1 MVEPTKESDEVST
14 NFFDDSQSMASK
26 QSKREKKDKKDKK
39 VMKQEAEE
47 VADKKKLKVMKQ
59 ALLELRKEKDD
70 LSEQVT
76 SLSERCRELEKDNS
90 DTNNKYMRLYEE
102 NDQLQEQLQKHQYT
116 LTSKKDVSHVIKSHT
131 LL

>member
-26 QSKREKKDKKDKK
+26 QSKREKKDKK

-59 ALLELRKEKDD
+59 ARTAERKGRFERAGD
-70 LSEQVT
+70 LT
-76 SLSERCRELEKDNS
+76 ERAVPRTRE
-90 DTNNKYMRLYEE
+90 R
-102 NDQLQEQLQKHQYT
+102 
-116 LTSKKDVSHVIKSHT
+116 
-131 LL
+131 